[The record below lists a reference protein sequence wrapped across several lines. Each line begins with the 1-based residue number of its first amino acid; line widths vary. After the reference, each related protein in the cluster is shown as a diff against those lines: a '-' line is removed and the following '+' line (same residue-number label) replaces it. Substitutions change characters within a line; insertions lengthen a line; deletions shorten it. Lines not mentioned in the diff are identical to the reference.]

1 MKTPA
6 IYIFVL
12 WPSRSIDWLKAVQ
25 LNACMT
31 LDQLLNTQDRVWT
44 TSLSQEV
51 IILQI
56 QISPIYRFLSYVPS
70 KGLWLDLQKQIPNF

>member
-1 MKTPA
+1 
-6 IYIFVL
+6 
-12 WPSRSIDWLKAVQ
+12 
-25 LNACMT
+25 MT

-56 QISPIYRFLSYVPS
+56 QIRPIYRFLSYVPS
-70 KGLWLDLQKQIPNF
+70 TDLWLDLQKQIPNF